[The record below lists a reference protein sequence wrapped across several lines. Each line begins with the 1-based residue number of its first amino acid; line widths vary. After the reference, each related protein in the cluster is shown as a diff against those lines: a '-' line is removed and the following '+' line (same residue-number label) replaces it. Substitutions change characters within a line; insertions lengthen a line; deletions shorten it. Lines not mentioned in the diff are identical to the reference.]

1 MKAFVAGGAGFV
13 GSHLVD
19 RLLAEGYAVDAAD
32 DLSGGALANLADA
45 RSQELAE
52 FRFHHVD
59 CRSESL
65 TELLERRAPDVLYLL
80 TAPPPGA
87 DARQIADVMMTGGA
101 NLLEA
106 ARRAGVP
113 KVVVGCDALS
123 LYGDVPARE
132 LPVKEGRAFAP
143 ISVEGICGRALVELL
158 AIYRDQHAVEFTA
171 LALASVYGPRQR
183 ADGGVV
189 AAFAAATSAGKR
201 AVVNGDG
208 RQTRD
213 FLFVDDAVD
222 ALMRA
227 ATRGGGLVVNIGTG
241 VQTSIRDLL
250 ELLSGGA
257 GPAHR
262 GELAARQVTRF
273 ALSPVRARIHL
284 GWAPW
289 TSLADGVA
297 QLFATPT

>member
-1 MKAFVAGGAGFV
+1 
-13 GSHLVD
+13 
-19 RLLAEGYAVDAAD
+19 
-32 DLSGGALANLADA
+32 
-45 RSQELAE
+45 LAE
-52 FRFHHVD
+52 FRFHHLD
-59 CRSESL
+59 CRADGL
-65 TELLERRAPDVLYLL
+65 AELLTRRAPDVMYIV

-87 DARQIADVMMTGGA
+87 GAQQIADVMLTGGT

-143 ISVEGICGRALVELL
+143 MSVEGICDRAVVELL
-158 AIYRDQHAVEFTA
+158 TVYRDQHTVEFTA

-189 AAFAAATSAGKR
+189 AAFAAATRAGAR
-201 AVVNGDG
+201 ATVNGDG

-213 FLFVDDAVD
+213 FVFVDDAVD
-222 ALMRA
+222 AFVRA
-227 ATRGGGLVVNIGTG
+227 ATRGTGLVVHVGTG
-241 VQTSIRDLL
+241 VQTSIRDLHA
-250 ELLSGGA
+250 LLSGGA
-257 GPAHR
+257 GAPER
-262 GELAARQVTRF
+262 GELSAHEVTRF

-289 TSLADGVA
+289 TTLADGVT
-297 QLFATPT
+297 QLFGQ

>member
-32 DLSGGALANLADA
+32 DLSGGVLANLADA
-45 RSQELAE
+45 RRQDLAE

-59 CRSESL
+59 CRAEAL
-65 TELLERRAPDVLYLL
+65 GELLERRAPDVVYLV
-80 TAPPPGA
+80 TAPPRGA
-87 DARQIADVMMTGGA
+87 GARQIADVIITGGV
-101 NLLEA
+101 NVLEA

-143 ISVEGICGRALVELL
+143 RSVEGICGRALVDLL
-158 AIYRDQHAVEFTA
+158 AVYRDRHAVEFTV
-171 LALASVYGPRQR
+171 LAMASVYGPRQR
-183 ADGGVV
+183 ADAGVV
-189 AAFAAATSAGKR
+189 AAFAAKTRAGDR

-222 ALMRA
+222 AFVRA

-241 VQTSIRDLL
+241 VQTSIRDLHQ
-250 ELLSGGA
+250 LLSGGA

-262 GELAARQVTRF
+262 GDAPPDEVPRF

-297 QLFATPT
+297 QLF

>member
-32 DLSGGALANLADA
+32 DLSGGVLANLADA
-45 RSQELAE
+45 RQQDMAE

-65 TELLERRAPDVLYLL
+65 VELLERRAPDVLYLV
-80 TAPPPGA
+80 TAPPP
-87 DARQIADVMMTGGA
+87 DAGLRQIADGMIAGGT
-101 NLLEA
+101 NVLEA

-123 LYGDVPARE
+123 LYGHVPARE

-143 ISVEGICGRALVELL
+143 ASVQGICARALVELL
-158 AIYRDQHAVEFTA
+158 AIYRDRHAVEFTA
-171 LALASVYGPRQR
+171 LALASIYGPRQR
-183 ADGGVV
+183 PEGGVV
-189 AAFAAATSAGKR
+189 AAFAAATRAGTR

-213 FLFVDDAVD
+213 FVFVDDAVD
-222 ALMRA
+222 AFVRA
-227 ATRGGGLVVNIGTG
+227 ATRGSGLVVNIGTG
-241 VQTSIRDLL
+241 VQTSIRDLH

-262 GELAARQVTRF
+262 GELSAGEVTRF

-297 QLFATPT
+297 QLFAKPT

>member
-1 MKAFVAGGAGFV
+1 MKAFVAGGAGFI

-32 DLSGGALANLADA
+32 DLSGGVLANLADA
-45 RSQELAE
+45 RRQDLAE
-52 FRFHHVD
+52 FRFHQFD
-59 CRSESL
+59 CRSEAL
-65 TELLERRAPDVLYLL
+65 GELLERRSPDVLYLV
-80 TAPPPGA
+80 TAPPPDA
-87 DARQIADVMMTGGA
+87 SARQIADIMITGGT
-101 NLLEA
+101 NVLEA

-113 KVVVGCDALS
+113 KVVAGCDAIS

-143 ISVEGICGRALVELL
+143 TSVEGICGRALVELL
-158 AIYRDQHAVEFTA
+158 AVYRDQHAVEFTV
-171 LALASVYGPRQR
+171 LALSSVYGPRQR

-189 AAFAAATSAGKR
+189 AAFAAATRAGER

-213 FLFVDDAVD
+213 FVFVDDAVD
-222 ALMRA
+222 AFVRA
-227 ATRGGGLVVNIGTG
+227 ATRGTGLVVNIGTG
-241 VQTSIRDLL
+241 VQTSIRDLH

-257 GPAHR
+257 GPARR
-262 GELAARQVTRF
+262 GELAAHDVTRF

-297 QLFATPT
+297 QLF

>member
-32 DLSGGALANLADA
+32 DLSGGVLANLADA
-45 RSQELAE
+45 RRQTLAE
-52 FRFHHVD
+52 FRFNQFD
-59 CRSESL
+59 CRTEAL
-65 TELLERRAPDVLYLL
+65 GELLERRVPDVLYLV

-87 DARQIADVMMTGGA
+87 AARQIADVMITGGA
-101 NLLEA
+101 NVLEA
-106 ARRAGVP
+106 ARRAAVP

-143 ISVEGICGRALVELL
+143 TSVEGICGRLVGCWPSI
-158 AIYRDQHAVEFTA
+158 AISTPSSSRSPLWRRCMAA
-171 LALASVYGPRQR
+171 PA
-183 ADGGVV
+183 ADGCG
-189 AAFAAATSAGKR
+189 AAFAAATRAAN

-213 FLFVDDAVD
+213 FVYVDDAVD
-222 ALMRA
+222 AFVRA
-227 ATRGGGLVVNIGTG
+227 ATRGSGLVVNIGTG
-241 VQTSIRDLL
+241 VQTSIRDLH

-262 GELAARQVTRF
+262 GDLSAHEVTRF

-297 QLFATPT
+297 QLFAKPT